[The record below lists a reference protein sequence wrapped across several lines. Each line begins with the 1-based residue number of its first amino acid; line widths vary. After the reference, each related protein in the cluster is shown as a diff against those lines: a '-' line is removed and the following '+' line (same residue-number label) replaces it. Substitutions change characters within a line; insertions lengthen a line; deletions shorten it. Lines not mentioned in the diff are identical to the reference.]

1 MSIEP
6 ESWED
11 FEDTSSRLNSLNI
24 NATAFIP
31 NVTAAPF
38 VPRFAQ
44 HTSDNFSL
52 PSQTQSNGHVYQPNQ
67 MDNHST
73 DLNIIH
79 SKDTNII
86 TLEGEEKYIKV
97 DEEVLEKDEVIE
109 ELIEDKETV
118 QKDNTMDVDEEILSS
133 PEPEDESSP
142 EPVKRTPRPI
152 KPKEKR
158 KDNLNIVFIGHV
170 DAGKSTIGGHIL
182 YLTGQV
188 DKRTLEKFERE
199 AKEMNRESWYLS
211 WALDT
216 NDEERDKG
224 KTVEVGRGF
233 FETEK
238 KRFTLLDAPGHRCF
252 VSNMIGGAAQAD
264 VGILVISARKGEFE
278 TGFDRGGQ
286 TREHALLA
294 KTAGVKHLIVLINKM
309 DDPSVEWD
317 EQRYDDITNRLLP
330 FLKQS
335 GFRQNDINFMP
346 ASGLTGANLKEPLS
360 PKVCPWYTGPPFL
373 TYLDGLPSFKDVQT
387 DKPFRLSIVE
397 KFKDMG
403 TIVMGKVISGECRKN
418 DNLVIMPNKALVQVA
433 EVLIDDEESD
443 VAEAGDNV
451 KLKLR
456 NIEEEDISPGMVLCS
471 PDNLCK
477 IADLFLAKIQL
488 VELRNIIA
496 PGFNCIMHIHSA
508 VVEVSF
514 QELVGKMDKKTGK
527 KMVDKQ
533 GRVVKPRCAKEREVI
548 VAKLQLTSPI
558 CIESFDQFQQLGRFM
573 LRDEG
578 KTIAVGMVL
587 KTSEHLS
594 SQIVN

>member
-11 FEDTSSRLNSLNI
+11 YEVDQSSRLSNLNI
-24 NATAFIP
+24 NASAFVP
-31 NVTAAPF
+31 SVLATPF
-38 VPRFAQ
+38 VPRFTPNAAPPQ
-44 HTSDNFSL
+44 ES
-52 PSQTQSNGHVYQPNQ
+52 PQTNGHDFQAKEAESPLSDSNKISSIETKILTKTIDV
-67 MDNHST
+67 
-73 DLNIIH
+73 
-79 SKDTNII
+79 
-86 TLEGEEKYIKV
+86 EEEK
-97 DEEVLEKDEVIE
+97 EEAVEVMEDKTEPEEDEVEVAEIE
-109 ELIEDKETV
+109 E
-118 QKDNTMDVDEEILSS
+118 
-133 PEPEDESSP
+133 EPEVSDPEEELEP
-142 EPVKRTPRPI
+142 EPVQKPPPP
-152 KPKEKR
+152 PKEKR
-158 KDNLNIVFIGHV
+158 KDNVNIVFIGHV
-170 DAGKSTIGGHIL
+170 DAGKSTIGGHLL

-294 KTAGVKHLIVLINKM
+294 KTAGVKHLVVLINKM

-317 EQRYDDITNRLLP
+317 QARYDDICNRLTP

-335 GFRQNDINFMP
+335 GFRQTDIKFMP
-346 ASGLTGANLKEPLS
+346 ASGLTGANLKETLDPT
-360 PKVCPWYTGPPFL
+360 VCPWYTGLPFL
-373 TYLDGLPSFKDVQT
+373 RYLDQLPSFKDKST
-387 DKPFRLSIVE
+387 DKPFRMSIVE
-397 KFKDMG
+397 KYKDMG
-403 TIVMGKVISGECRKN
+403 TMVMGKVISGTCKKN
-418 DNLVIMPNKALVQVA
+418 QSLTIMPNKTVVQVA
-433 EVLIDDEESD
+433 DILIDDMDSD
-443 VAEAGDNV
+443 VAESGDNV

-456 NIEEEDISPGMVLCS
+456 NIEEEDISSGFVLCS
-471 PDNLCK
+471 LENTCK
-477 IADLFLAKIQL
+477 IADRFLAKIQL

-508 VVEVSF
+508 VTEVSF
-514 QELVGKMDKKTGK
+514 EELVGVLDKKTGK
-527 KMVDKQ
+527 KMVDKA
-533 GRVVKPRCAKEREVI
+533 GKPIKPRCAKEREVI
-548 VAKLQLTSPI
+548 FAKLQLASPI
-558 CIESFDQFQQLGRFM
+558 CIESFDQFPQLGRFT

-587 KTSEHLS
+587 KTSNQLA
-594 SQIVN
+594 SQN

>member
-1 MSIEP
+1 MSHEP

-11 FEDTSSRLNSLNI
+11 DYEVDSTARNLGNLNI
-24 NATAFIP
+24 EAPAFVP
-31 NVTAAPF
+31 SAFAPSF
-38 VPRFAQ
+38 VPRFAPAPAPIP
-44 HTSDNFSL
+44 L
-52 PSQTQSNGHVYQPNQ
+52 QTNGHLQPKLVENPVS
-67 MDNHST
+67 DSNRI
-73 DLNIIH
+73 DPVEPKII
-79 SKDTNII
+79 K
-86 TLEGEEKYIKV
+86 LEEPIKMEEEAPV
-97 DEEVLEKDEVIE
+97 TIE
-109 ELIEDKETV
+109 EPEQEV
-118 QKDNTMDVDEEILSS
+118 MEVEEES
-133 PEPEDESSP
+133 EPEAP
-142 EPVKRTPRPI
+142 VPAAVPQPAPVKKPPPP
-152 KPKEKR
+152 PKEKR
-158 KDNLNIVFIGHV
+158 KDNVNIVFIGHV

-317 EQRYDDITNRLLP
+317 KGRYDDICSRLLP

-335 GFRQNDINFMP
+335 GFKTSDIKFMP
-346 ASGLTGANLKEPLS
+346 ASGLTGANLKEPLDS
-360 PKVCPWYTGPPFL
+360 KVCPWYSGPPFL
-373 TYLDGLPSFKDVQT
+373 SYLDELPSFKTNQT
-387 DKPFRLSIVE
+387 GKPFRMSIVE

-403 TIVMGKVISGECRKN
+403 TMVMGKVISGECRKN
-418 DNLVIMPNKALVQVA
+418 QSLTIMPNKTVVQIA
-433 EVLIDDEESD
+433 EILIDDMDSD
-443 VAEAGDNV
+443 VAESGDNV

-456 NIEEEDISPGMVLCS
+456 NVEEEDISAGFVLCS
-471 PDNLCK
+471 MDSVCK
-477 IADLFLAKIQL
+477 IADRFLAKIQL

-496 PGFNCIMHIHSA
+496 PGFNCIMHIHSS
-508 VVEVSF
+508 VTEVSF
-514 QELVGKMDKKTGK
+514 EELVGLMDKKTGK
-527 KMVDKQ
+527 KMVEKN
-533 GRVVKPRCAKEREVI
+533 GKPVKPRCAKEREV
-548 VAKLQLTSPI
+548 VFAKLQLATPI
-558 CIESFDQFQQLGRFM
+558 CIESFDQFPQLGRFT

-578 KTIAVGMVL
+578 KTIAVGVVL
-587 KTSEHLS
+587 KTSNQLS
-594 SQIVN
+594 SQTN

>member
-1 MSIEP
+1 MSHEP
-6 ESWED
+6 DSWED
-11 FEDTSSRLNSLNI
+11 YEVDNAARNISNLNI
-24 NATAFIP
+24 NAQAFVP
-31 NVTAAPF
+31 NAFAQPF

-44 HTSDNFSL
+44 NPNPT
-52 PSQTQSNGHVYQPNQ
+52 PPPPQTNGHFIQPRLAENPVS
-67 MDNHST
+67 DSNKINPVESK
-73 DLNIIH
+73 II
-79 SKDTNII
+79 KLEEPIKMEEEAPI
-86 TLEGEEKYIKV
+86 TKEEPK
-97 DEEVLEKDEVIE
+97 EEVMEVE
-109 ELIEDKETV
+109 E
-118 QKDNTMDVDEEILSS
+118 S
-133 PEPEDESSP
+133 PPAKPAPAPVVEPTP
-142 EPVKRTPRPI
+142 KPAPVKKAPP
-152 KPKEKR
+152 PKVER
-158 KDNLNIVFIGHV
+158 KDNVNIVFIGHV

-233 FETEK
+233 FETDK

-309 DDPSVEWD
+309 DDPSVGWD
-317 EQRYDDITNRLLP
+317 KGRYDDICSRLLP

-335 GFRQNDINFMP
+335 GFKTNDIKFMP
-346 ASGLTGANLKEPLS
+346 ASGLTGANLKEPLDPS
-360 PKVCPWYTGPPFL
+360 VCPWFKGPSFL
-373 TYLDGLPSFKDVQT
+373 TYLDELPSFKDRST

-397 KFKDMG
+397 KYKDMG
-403 TIVMGKVISGECRKN
+403 TMVMGKVISGECRKN
-418 DNLVIMPNKALVQVA
+418 QSLTIMPNKTVVQVA
-433 EVLIDDEESD
+433 DILIDDMDSD
-443 VAEAGDNV
+443 VAESGDNV

-456 NIEEEDISPGMVLCS
+456 NIEEEDISPGFVLCS
-471 PDNLCK
+471 QGSMCK
-477 IADLFLAKIQL
+477 IADRFLAKIQL

-496 PGFNCIMHIHSA
+496 PGFNCIMHIHSS
-508 VVEVSF
+508 VTEVSF
-514 QELVGKMDKKTGK
+514 EELVGLMDKKTGK
-527 KMVDKQ
+527 KMVDKS
-533 GRVVKPRCAKEREVI
+533 GKAVKPRCAKEREV
-548 VAKLQLTSPI
+548 VFAKLQLASPI
-558 CIESFDQFQQLGRFM
+558 CIESFDQFPQLGRFT

-578 KTIAVGMVL
+578 KTIAVGVVL
-587 KTSEHLS
+587 KTSNQLS
-594 SQIVN
+594 SGQNN